1 MRTQAIKLFIA
12 IFFCSILYA
21 TSIDFPGIATSY
33 DKGLVVGTFFGQAI
47 KLIGITG
54 LILFGIQRYAKL
66 RSIQ

>member
-12 IFFCSILYA
+12 IFFFSILYT
-21 TSIDFPGIATSY
+21 TSIDFPGTATSY
-33 DKGLVVGTFFGQAI
+33 DKGIAVGTFFGQAI

-54 LILFGIQRYAKL
+54 LILLGIQRYAKL